1 MFTSGCL
8 KDVATVLVSQI
19 WKCVTI
25 VLLTLL
31 TGLKLGVDF

>member
-1 MFTSGCL
+1 MFTSSCL
-8 KDVATVLVSQI
+8 RDVSTVLVSQI

-31 TGLKLGVDF
+31 TGLKLGVDY